1 MLPTINATPTIFLT
15 ERISTRFG
23 KVAHGDIVVLRLPHK
38 PRQTVAKRLVGLEG
52 DIITYVSSPENSDK
66 LETVV
71 VCQFLKKN

>member
-1 MLPTINATPTIFLT
+1 
-15 ERISTRFG
+15 
-23 KVAHGDIVVLRLPHK
+23 
-38 PRQTVAKRLVGLEG
+38 LVGLEG